1 MFAEI
6 DKDALMAL
14 PFALN
19 TLGESPQQNPISHP
33 DGIPCHEI
41 IWVRS
46 GAGSFR
52 FPDQSFPLSQG
63 KGVLIRRGTPHA
75 YEGAPF
81 HTAWC
86 TFSGGDSLLDYCA
99 IPPFLVF
106 DVPAYFDE
114 ATDDLM
120 HLSMHNSTP
129 LSRAAAT
136 YTYVAE
142 LLAAIRS
149 AEESTDLRV
158 RRFLENHYSDPL
170 SLDDVAHFVGLD
182 KFALCRSYR
191 KARGI
196 GVMEELKRIR
206 IAKAKRFLR
215 FSADPIEKIGRMC
228 GFESPSYFAK
238 RFREL
243 TGMTPAAY
251 RRAHNR

>member
-1 MFAEI
+1 M
-6 DKDALMAL
+6 
-14 PFALN
+14 
-19 TLGESPQQNPISHP
+19 
-33 DGIPCHEI
+33 
-41 IWVRS
+41 
-46 GAGSFR
+46 
-52 FPDQSFPLSQG
+52 
-63 KGVLIRRGTPHA
+63 
-75 YEGAPF
+75 
-81 HTAWC
+81 
-86 TFSGGDSLLDYCA
+86 
-99 IPPFLVF
+99 
-106 DVPAYFDE
+106 
-114 ATDDLM
+114 
-120 HLSMHNSTP
+120 
-129 LSRAAAT
+129 
-136 YTYVAE
+136 AE